1 MLDVL
6 KRQKHRFLYYF
17 LVLGLLISV
26 IVLATV
32 FRNDGIAV
40 AAVVALLIYLYVFIN
55 AFDHYLKCGGCLRL
69 ITKAQMSDTLDDL
82 PDHALNERDFKASS
96 SGATAFADSKI
107 LCGSQAFV
115 SDSQGLVVLPYAL
128 VSWVFPQHTRV
139 FGSKKLGTL
148 LMLRTVDG
156 QSFDI
161 GIVQD
166 EEAGLLALLKQNN
179 PDILIGYSKENR
191 QTYKD
196 ICRKWKQERGSRK

>member
-6 KRQKHRFLYYF
+6 KRQKHRFLYYV
-17 LVLGLLISV
+17 LVLGLLIGV

-40 AAVVALLIYLYVFIN
+40 AAVVVLLIYLYVFIN

-161 GIVQD
+161 GIAED
-166 EEAGLLALLKQNN
+166 EEAAFLARLNQKN
-179 PDILIGYSKENR
+179 PGILIGYSKENR
-191 QTYKD
+191 RKYKD
-196 ICRKWKQERGSRK
+196 ICRKWKQEHRSS

>member
-17 LVLGLLISV
+17 LVLGLLIGV

-40 AAVVALLIYLYVFIN
+40 TAVIALLIYLYVFIN

-82 PDHALNERDFKASS
+82 PEHALNERDFKASS

-148 LMLRTVDG
+148 LMLRTLDG

-161 GIVQD
+161 GIAED
-166 EEAGLLALLKQNN
+166 EEAAFLARLNQKN

-191 QTYKD
+191 RKYKD
-196 ICRKWKQERGSRK
+196 ICRKWKQEHRSS

>member
-6 KRQKHRFLYYF
+6 KRQKHRFLYYV

-161 GIVQD
+161 GIAEN
-166 EEAGLLALLKQNN
+166 EEAAFLARLNQKN

-191 QTYKD
+191 RKYKD
-196 ICRKWKQERGSRK
+196 ICRKWKQEHRSS

>member
-17 LVLGLLISV
+17 LVLGLLIGV

>member
-17 LVLGLLISV
+17 LVLGLLIGV

-191 QTYKD
+191 RKYKD
-196 ICRKWKQERGSRK
+196 ICWKWKQEHRSS

>member
-6 KRQKHRFLYYF
+6 KRQKHRFLYYV

-148 LMLRTVDG
+148 LMLRTMDG

-161 GIVQD
+161 GIAED
-166 EEAGLLALLKQNN
+166 EEAAFLARLNHKN

-191 QTYKD
+191 RKYKD
-196 ICRKWKQERGSRK
+196 ICRKWKQEHRSS

>member
-161 GIVQD
+161 GIAEN
-166 EEAGLLALLKQNN
+166 EEAAFLARLKQKN
-179 PDILIGYSKENR
+179 PDILIEYSKENR
-191 QTYKD
+191 RKYKD
-196 ICRKWKQERGSRK
+196 ICRKWKQEHRSS

>member
-17 LVLGLLISV
+17 LVLGLLIGV

-179 PDILIGYSKENR
+179 PDILIEYSKENR
-191 QTYKD
+191 RKYKD
-196 ICRKWKQERGSRK
+196 ICWKWKQEHRSS

>member
-17 LVLGLLISV
+17 LVLGLLIGV

-96 SGATAFADSKI
+96 SGATGWLF
-107 LCGSQAFV
+107 
-115 SDSQGLVVLPYAL
+115 
-128 VSWVFPQHTRV
+128 FPMH
-139 FGSKKLGTL
+139 
-148 LMLRTVDG
+148 
-156 QSFDI
+156 
-161 GIVQD
+161 
-166 EEAGLLALLKQNN
+166 
-179 PDILIGYSKENR
+179 
-191 QTYKD
+191 
-196 ICRKWKQERGSRK
+196 

>member
-6 KRQKHRFLYYF
+6 KRQKHRFLYYV
-17 LVLGLLISV
+17 LVLLLLISV

-96 SGATAFADSKI
+96 SGTTAFADSKI

>member
-1 MLDVL
+1 MLDAL
-6 KRQKHRFLYYF
+6 KRQKHRFLYYV

-40 AAVVALLIYLYVFIN
+40 AAVVVLLIYLYVFIN
-55 AFDHYLKCGGCLRL
+55 AFDHYLKCAGCLRL
-69 ITKAQMSDTLDDL
+69 IMKSQMLNTLDDL
-82 PDHALNERDFKASS
+82 PEHALEDHDFLASS
-96 SGATAFADSKI
+96 SGRTAFADSKI

-161 GIVQD
+161 GIAED
-166 EEAGLLALLKQNN
+166 EEAAFLARLNQKN

-191 QTYKD
+191 RKYKD
-196 ICRKWKQERGSRK
+196 ICRKWKQEHRSS

>member
-82 PDHALNERDFKASS
+82 PEVDLPKGHISAEQVEMQLSMEEVAE
-96 SGATAFADSKI
+96 G
-107 LCGSQAFV
+107 GEQA
-115 SDSQGLVVLPYAL
+115 
-128 VSWVFPQHTRV
+128 
-139 FGSKKLGTL
+139 
-148 LMLRTVDG
+148 
-156 QSFDI
+156 
-161 GIVQD
+161 
-166 EEAGLLALLKQNN
+166 
-179 PDILIGYSKENR
+179 
-191 QTYKD
+191 
-196 ICRKWKQERGSRK
+196 

>member
-17 LVLGLLISV
+17 LVLGLLIGV

-40 AAVVALLIYLYVFIN
+40 TAVIALLIYLYVFIN

-148 LMLRTVDG
+148 LMLRTLDG

-161 GIVQD
+161 GIAED
-166 EEAGLLALLKQNN
+166 EEAAFLARLNQKN

-191 QTYKD
+191 RKYKD
-196 ICRKWKQERGSRK
+196 ICRKWK